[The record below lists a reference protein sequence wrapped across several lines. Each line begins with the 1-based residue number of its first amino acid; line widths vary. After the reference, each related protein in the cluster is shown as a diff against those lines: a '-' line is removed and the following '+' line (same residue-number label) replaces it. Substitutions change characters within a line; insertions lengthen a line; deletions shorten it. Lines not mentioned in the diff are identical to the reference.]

1 MLKDEVESL
10 FDPKNWVCSSPRHSN
25 DMLYSSIN
33 QKLTK
38 NTVSI
43 INSEN
48 SNFWDISK
56 FVVKSWSTPWNFDII
71 KKCLIP
77 ESNKTNENK
86 YDQVQMNAINT
97 NHG

>member
-10 FDPKNWVCSSPRHSN
+10 FDAKNWVCSSPRHSN

-38 NTVSI
+38 NTVYI

-48 SNFWDISK
+48 SNFWELSN
-56 FVVKSWSTPWNFDII
+56 FVVKSSSIPWTLDII
-71 KKCLIP
+71 KKCQIP

-86 YDQVQMNAINT
+86 YNKVQMNAINT
-97 NHG
+97 DKG